1 MSDNLTKLVLLS
13 TAGVGIPTLS
23 LALAKRYSEQN
34 KAKKEIGNSAMVGG
48 LAGGLTG
55 SLANAVEVPGESSN
69 LKQLARILMGGA
81 AGAGLGAA
89 TSYAQNHE
97 KLSSLK
103 DNKMATFA
111 ELITKMAA
119 DYKATNA
126 PGIKQA
132 SSDEEI
138 KAFAVGVAKFASD
151 ADLDEKEFDEFHS
164 ACVQVFKN
172 LK

>member
-34 KAKKEIGNSAMVGG
+34 KAKKELGNSAMVGG

-55 SLANAVEVPGESSN
+55 GLVNSVEVPGESSN

-89 TSYAQNHE
+89 SSYAKNHE

-103 DNKMATFA
+103 DKNMATFA
-111 ELITKMAA
+111 ELITKMAS
-119 DYKATNA
+119 DYKATNS
-126 PGIKQA
+126 PGVKQA
-132 SSDEEI
+132 SCDEEL

-151 ADLDEKEFDEFHS
+151 ADLDEKEFDQFQS
-164 ACVQVFKN
+164 ACVQAFKSI
-172 LK
+172 K